1 MGSGMKRLRVGSR
14 PIKVDIRSLFYT
26 IAGEI
31 CVSNPSFF
39 IREGIMEETK
49 PFPEERTPFPP
60 VFWVANSIE
69 VLERF
74 AYYGIYFGFGIY
86 MASLGYSRA
95 QLGIVQSLFLLL
107 SYGIPVIA
115 GTFADRYGFKKI
127 LIVSYLAYL
136 PAILLLIFTKS
147 FSGIVLTMLSIG
159 LAAGIFK
166 PLVAGTV
173 RAVTDKT
180 NKTLGF
186 GIFYAMVN
194 VGGSF
199 GPIVLGK
206 LRAISWNYAFMA
218 AAASVVVMLFITI
231 FFYEE
236 PERKTEG
243 ETLGEKLQEIGVAL
257 SDMRFTFLLVL
268 LGVFFW
274 LPFWCFFNLCAV
286 YVDGNLDTVRLY
298 ESMRSVLGTGVAN
311 FFSQVDEEGTRR
323 VLGETISHTGWII
336 MVFQVFVSRIAERFK
351 AIPTFL
357 VGLILIALGFVVIG
371 FANVSAPALI
381 FLGIIIFAV
390 GEMVS
395 SPRIQEYITWIAP
408 KEKAGQYMGM
418 NFLSIMIGAALS
430 GVTYTSLSGHFNNM
444 GKSEYVWYTLAAHT
458 ILAIIALTI
467 FTKTA
472 GEFKERDE

>member
-1 MGSGMKRLRVGSR
+1 MEKRS
-14 PIKVDIRSLFYT
+14 
-26 IAGEI
+26 
-31 CVSNPSFF
+31 
-39 IREGIMEETK
+39 
-49 PFPEERTPFPP
+49 PFPP

-69 VLERF
+69 VMERF

-86 MASLGYSRA
+86 MASLGYTRA
-95 QLGIVQSLFLLL
+95 QLGIVQSIFLLL
-107 SYGIPVIA
+107 SYGIPVIS
-115 GTFADRYGFKKI
+115 GSFADRFGFKKV

-166 PLVAGTV
+166 PLIAATV

-206 LRAISWNYAFMA
+206 LRAISWDYAFMA
-218 AAASVVVMLFITI
+218 AAASVFLMLLITI

-236 PERKTEG
+236 PEREIEG
-243 ETLGEKLQEIGVAL
+243 ATLGQKFRDIGTAV
-257 SDMRFTFLLVL
+257 SDMKLTSLLIL

-286 YVDGNLDTVRLY
+286 YVDSNIDTARLY
-298 ESMRSVLGTGVAN
+298 ESMAAVLGSGLAG
-311 FFSQVDEEGTRR
+311 FFSQVDDDGVRR
-323 VLGETISHTGWII
+323 ILGETISHTGWII
-336 MVFQVFVSRIAERFK
+336 MILQVFVSSAAQRFR
-351 AIPTFL
+351 AMPTFL
-357 VGLILIALGFVVIG
+357 FGLLMVAIGFGVIG
-371 FANVSAPALI
+371 FANISAPAII
-381 FLGIIIFAV
+381 FLGIMIFAI

-408 KEKAGQYMGM
+408 KEKAGLYMGM
-418 NFLSIMIGAALS
+418 NFLSVMIGAAFS
-430 GVTYTSLSGHFNNM
+430 GITYTSLYGYFENLGHP
-444 GKSEYVWYTLAAHT
+444 EYVWYVLGVHTLLG
-458 ILAIIALTI
+458 IGVLQL
-467 FTKTA
+467 FTRTA
-472 GEFKERDE
+472 GEFQERDE